1 MRVFHALLIGGCVVG
16 VGPVLAAQSNNQWSA
31 QMALLNTPIGAL
43 GSLFTM
49 GGVEAEHTPVGLAI
63 RYGHY
68 GYPVTSVNVDNV
80 GLTALFKLSK
90 RTHAELTGGFGSC
103 SGCKAMMMGSAAFY
117 ADLART
123 DIGDQKD
130 HDVLTVGIRPEI
142 GAAHRSDTT
151 PWYYSAS
158 LGFPVALSTQI
169 LGDVRV
175 EPFIQP
181 GAGYGMIRTESDHAG
196 GVRPIA
202 GGGVAFYVGSGVGIH
217 LDAQRII
224 ADNSTTQWG
233 LGLSWR

>member
-1 MRVFHALLIGGCVVG
+1 MRVFHALLIGGSLVG
-16 VGPVLAAQSNNQWSA
+16 MGPVLAAQSQNQSA
-31 QMALLNTPIGAL
+31 AQIALLNTPIGAL

-49 GGVEAEHTPVGLAI
+49 GGVGGEHAPIGLAI
-63 RYGHY
+63 RYGHFD
-68 GYPVTSVNVDNV
+68 YPISSVNVDNV
-80 GLTALFKLSK
+80 GLTALFAVSK

-103 SGCKAMMMGSAAFY
+103 NGCKAMMMGSAAFY

-123 DIGDQKD
+123 DIGDPKD

-142 GAAHRSDTT
+142 GAAHRSDAP

-158 LGFPVALSTQI
+158 LGVPVALSTQI

-181 GAGYGMIRTESDHAG
+181 GAGYGMIRSESNHPG
-196 GVRPIA
+196 GVRPMA